1 MQYVIKKKS
10 SIVLKLI
17 LILTWSKYQLA
28 FSWDFHKS
36 VIKCN
41 THMFSL
47 FISPSDVFIETKPQF
62 FSGGGTI
69 LPLQNRP
76 LLQSNILN
84 GSLRIFGTCSVLG
97 HLLFSINILSQDRL
111 LYLLKRRCRLS
122 LHHSNCRTTSHLS
135 CSAEYHILLVPA

>member
-1 MQYVIKKKS
+1 
-10 SIVLKLI
+10 
-17 LILTWSKYQLA
+17 
-28 FSWDFHKS
+28 
-36 VIKCN
+36 
-41 THMFSL
+41 MFSL

-97 HLLFSINILSQDRL
+97 HLLFSINMLSQDRL

-135 CSAEYHILLVPA
+135 CSAEYHILLVPAQFHRLVISPFRDLGILKWSRSTNPISTTK